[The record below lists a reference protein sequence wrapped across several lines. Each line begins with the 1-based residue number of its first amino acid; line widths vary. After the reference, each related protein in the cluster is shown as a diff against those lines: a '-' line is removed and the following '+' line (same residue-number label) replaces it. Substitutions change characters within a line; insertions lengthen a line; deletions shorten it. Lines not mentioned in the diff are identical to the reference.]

1 MQTISFLVFLAVP
14 ILAASVIDTDAYVP
28 FLILFFAI
36 AGLSA
41 SHPLYDGVEQG
52 RPDVSRRAS
61 ERESSPPA
69 GDRPAQGAC
78 VQ

>member
-1 MQTISFLVFLAVP
+1 MQTILFVVFLAVP

-41 SHPLYDGVEQG
+41 SHPLYDGEEQAAAAQP
-52 RPDVSRRAS
+52 RQAPK
-61 ERESSPPA
+61 REFPTA
-69 GDRPAQGAC
+69 TADRPTQGAC
-78 VQ
+78 AR

>member
-1 MQTISFLVFLAVP
+1 MQTISFLVFLTVP

-41 SHPLYDGVEQG
+41 AHPLYDGEEQG
-52 RPDVSRRAS
+52 KSDMPQQAS
-61 ERESSPPA
+61 KHELSPAA

-78 VQ
+78 VR

>member
-52 RPDVSRRAS
+52 SPDASQRAS
-61 ERESSPPA
+61 ERESSSAA

>member
-1 MQTISFLVFLAVP
+1 MQTISFLVFLTVP

-41 SHPLYDGVEQG
+41 AHPLYDGEE
-52 RPDVSRRAS
+52 RAAA
-61 ERESSPPA
+61 EPPRQA
-69 GDRPAQGAC
+69 PKRGFPSAAADRPAQGVCAR
-78 VQ
+78 